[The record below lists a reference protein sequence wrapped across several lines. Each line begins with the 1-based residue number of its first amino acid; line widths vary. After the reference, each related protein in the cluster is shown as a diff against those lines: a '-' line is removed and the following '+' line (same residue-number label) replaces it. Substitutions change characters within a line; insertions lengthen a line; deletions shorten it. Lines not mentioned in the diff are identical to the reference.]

1 MKDIKLMNRTKI
13 IGAAFI
19 VALLVVISFVFL
31 RPGTEVGTTTGNPSE
46 SEEEH
51 AEEEGVVRLTDEQI
65 STSEIEIIEVEAS
78 SLDAEIIAQGSVTPS
93 PQGQAVLSAGAEG
106 RVTRINKRLGDA
118 VRRGETVATVESR
131 EAAAISSDVA
141 AAASRSEL
149 ARTRYE
155 RERRLFEERVT
166 ARADLDTARAEL
178 QQATAEASRARQSAA
193 ASSVSG
199 RFIAVRSPI
208 NGRVT
213 AAPAVLGSYVTPQ
226 DELFRISSPNEIQI
240 EAAVPAEDARRIV
253 SGDTAMIETPEG
265 EIAARVLA
273 VTPAADLENRS
284 AIVVLSPGAN
294 AGLIPGEY
302 VRARIRTRTGDTA
315 SAALVVPA
323 EAVQSVEGRDVVFV
337 RTQTGFR
344 AQPVRTGARSGDRI
358 EIVEGIAA
366 GTPIAG
372 RNAFLLKAELG
383 RGEAEH

>member
-1 MKDIKLMNRTKI
+1 MNRTKI
-13 IGAAFI
+13 IAAAIIIALLAIAAFAI
-19 VALLVVISFVFL
+19 FGSGIGSEQPAEIA
-31 RPGTEVGTTTGNPSE
+31 GE
-46 SEEEH
+46 SEADH
-51 AEEEGVVRLTDEQI
+51 ADEEGVVRLTEDQI
-65 STSEIEIIEVEAS
+65 STSDIEIIAVEAS
-78 SLDAEIIAQGSVTPS
+78 SLDAEIIAQGSVAPS

-106 RVTRINKRLGDA
+106 RVSRINKRLGDA
-118 VRRGETVATVESR
+118 VGRGETVATIESR

-141 AAASRSEL
+141 SAASRAEL

-166 ARADLDTARAEL
+166 ARADLETARAEL
-178 QQATAEASRARQSAA
+178 QQAVAEAGRARQAGL

-208 NGRVT
+208 SGRVT

-226 DELFRISSPNEIQI
+226 DELFRISDPSQIQI
-240 EAAVPAEDARRIV
+240 EVAVPPEDARKIA
-253 SGDTAMIETPEG
+253 SGDPARVETPEG

-294 AGLIPGEY
+294 AGLVPGEY
-302 VRARIRTRTGDTA
+302 VRAHILPRAGAAR
-315 SAALVVPA
+315 SSALVVPA

-337 RTQTGFR
+337 RTPTGFR
-344 AQPVRTGARSGDRI
+344 AQPVRTGARSGDRV

-366 GTPIAG
+366 GTRIAG

-383 RGEAEH
+383 RGETEH

>member
-1 MKDIKLMNRTKI
+1 MKNEN
-13 IGAAFI
+13 I
-19 VALLVVISFVFL
+19 VKLLVVVIILAVVIAVMFSPAM
-31 RPGTEVGTTTGNPSE
+31 RSEQSAPIADE
-46 SEEEH
+46 SEEDH

-65 STSEIEIIEVEAS
+65 STSDIEIIEVEAG
-78 SLDAEIIAQGSVTPS
+78 SLDAEIIAQGSVAPS

-106 RVTRINKRLGDA
+106 RVSRINKRLGDF
-118 VRRGETVATVESR
+118 VRRGDTVATIESR

-141 AAASRSEL
+141 AAASRAEL

-166 ARADLDTARAEL
+166 ARADLETARAEL
-178 QQATAEASRARQSAA
+178 QQATTEANRARQSAA

-208 NGRVT
+208 SGRIT
-213 AAPAVLGSYVTPQ
+213 GAPAVLGSYVTPQ
-226 DELFRISSPNEIQI
+226 DELFRISNPNEIQI
-240 EAAVPAEDARRIV
+240 EAAVPAEDARRIA
-253 SGDTAMIETPEG
+253 SGDSARVETPEG

-273 VTPAADLENRS
+273 VSPAADLESRS

-294 AGLIPGEY
+294 AGLVPGEY
-302 VRARIRTRTGDTA
+302 VRARIRTRAGGA
-315 SAALVVPA
+315 GSSALIVPA

-337 RTQTGFR
+337 RTPTGFR

-366 GTPIAG
+366 GTEIAG
-372 RNAFLLKAELG
+372 RNAFLLKSELG
-383 RGEAEH
+383 SGEVEH